1 MAGDLPMGRKLEALA
16 EIIKVDER
24 KLLDE
29 TSIAPYLESIELAVQ
44 KLNERFPRTKPWSVG
59 FSSRGLG
66 QYHYVQISCEGYIG
80 CYVTLIVINGDWMP
94 F

>member
-1 MAGDLPMGRKLEALA
+1 MAGDLPRGRKLEALM
-16 EIIKVDER
+16 EITRADER

-29 TSIAPYLESIELAVQ
+29 ASIAPYLESIELAVK

-59 FSSRGLG
+59 FSSRGVG
-66 QYHYVQISCEGYIG
+66 QCHYVQISCEGYFG
-80 CYVTLIVINGDWMP
+80 CYVTLTVINGDWMP